1 MSHIILILN
10 WLKYFRTYEKLTLT
24 RGKSP
29 GMHTAFFAFCL
40 ENIEESDLNSMIL
53 SKTGFDI
60 F

>member
-24 RGKSP
+24 RGQRT
-29 GMHTAFFAFCL
+29 GMHTVFFAFCL
-40 ENIEESDLNSMIL
+40 ENIEESDLNSLIL